1 MVIINTTP
9 AIQPAAVNRP
19 AGPAPILPADRLMM
33 AVVLGQKA
41 GHLYELASGNLR
53 LMAES
58 QTPLRQGEQLQL
70 QVTGRDAQQRPL
82 LQILNRGDAKLTPLL
97 KATLPQQQGLNQL
110 SSTLITALAQSPQSP
125 QSAPYS
131 AIQAGLQQLFAA
143 LPRRQQLQEPRGLQ
157 QALYN
162 SGLFLEA
169 GLAQGQVGQADM
181 KAQLL
186 RLAAMLSQQRAANA
200 EGTAVAPNRPGAEYA
215 PTSSASRA
223 AQAAPPPRGQA
234 LSAYA
239 NSTPAQTSSDLPGA
253 IRSQAR
259 MPITRQV
266 DPGLLLNQLQQQ
278 VGGALARIQAHQL
291 LSLQSKED
299 AQRPHII
306 EIPVVDED
314 GIDIWQIAVERAPYR
329 EKEQPNQRNEGDA
342 HSEHRHQWRFTL
354 SFDFPAMGAI
364 KVTVAESEG
373 ALDIQFTA
381 ARPATLALIQR
392 YQSELDTRLDG
403 PCHIDSRCGNT
414 DGPASP
420 LSSHHLLED
429 QA

>member
-19 AGPAPILPADRLMM
+19 AGPAPILPADRLLM

-82 LQILNRGDAKLTPLL
+82 LQILNRADAKLLPLL

-110 SSTLITALAQSPQSP
+110 SSGLITALAQSPQS
-125 QSAPYS
+125 APNH
-131 AIQAGLQQLFAA
+131 ALQTGLQQLFAA

-157 QALYN
+157 QALLN

-169 GLAQGQVGQADM
+169 GLAQGQVGRSDI

-186 RLAAMLSQQRAANA
+186 RLAALLSRQHVGSA
-200 EGTAVAPNRPGAEYA
+200 EGKPATANRPGTEYLPA
-215 PTSSASRA
+215 RSSHPHSSHS
-223 AQAAPPPRGQA
+223 APPSRSPA
-234 LSAYA
+234 MSAYA
-239 NSTPAQTSSDLPGA
+239 NSSPPPTSSELPGA
-253 IRSQAR
+253 IRSQGR
-259 MPITRQV
+259 LPITRHI
-266 DPGLLLNQLQQQ
+266 DPGQLLNQLQHQ
-278 VGGALARIQAHQL
+278 VDGALARIQAHQL
-291 LSLQSKED
+291 LSLQSKD
-299 AQRPHII
+299 DSQRPHIM

-314 GIDIWQIAVERAPYR
+314 GIDVWQIAVERAPYR
-329 EKEQPNQRNEGDA
+329 DKEQHDAPQDRDHQGDTQ
-342 HSEHRHQWRFTL
+342 HQWRFTL
-354 SFDFPAMGAI
+354 SFDFPALGAI
-364 KVTVAESEG
+364 KVTVADTNG
-373 ALDIQFTA
+373 TLDIQFTA
-381 ARPATLALIQR
+381 ARPATLALIRR
-392 YQSELDTRLDG
+392 YQSELEEHLEG
-403 PCHIDSRCGNT
+403 PCEIHSRCGDT
-414 DGPASP
+414 DGPGSP
-420 LSSHHLLED
+420 LSSRHLLED